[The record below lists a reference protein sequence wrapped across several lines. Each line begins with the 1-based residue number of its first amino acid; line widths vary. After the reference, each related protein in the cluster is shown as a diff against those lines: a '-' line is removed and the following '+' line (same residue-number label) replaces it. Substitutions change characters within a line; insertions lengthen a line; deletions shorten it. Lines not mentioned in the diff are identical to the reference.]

1 MEVVVGKVR
10 LQPRPRVAVGV
21 DRDEDREHVAPAALE
36 PLEHR
41 PHLVELVGAD
51 VGALG
56 EAKVQ
61 QHPPPVQVGAAHRLA
76 VGIEERERPAEV
88 GPARRPLPRE
98 LPLVLVLVEPVQPGE
113 RRRRRAPGDRAAQ
126 PLPDCRERL
135 HSFWWRLGAER
146 SCSLAAHVRER
157 CGRNSEARRSPQHCA
172 SAIAAASWKSQ
183 LADHALARTILLLS
197 RPTTLQPEQT
207 RATVAT
213 VARRPRFVVFA
224 NKVEVSH
231 RTRNR
236 GSGWFCVVGV
246 LSSQESRN
254 LSYR

>member
-56 EAKVQ
+56 EAEIQ

-126 PLPDCRERL
+126 PLADGAERL

-157 CGRNSEARRSPQHCA
+157 CGRNREARRSAEHFLRRSRCRRGSRRSQA
-172 SAIAAASWKSQ
+172 RGATTRAAAQRSTEK
-183 LADHALARTILLLS
+183 
-197 RPTTLQPEQT
+197 
-207 RATVAT
+207 
-213 VARRPRFVVFA
+213 
-224 NKVEVSH
+224 
-231 RTRNR
+231 R
-236 GSGWFCVVGV
+236 GSAG
-246 LSSQESRN
+246 SSWLTSSVRKN
-254 LSYR
+254 HGIIVSL

>member
-56 EAKVQ
+56 EAEIQ

-126 PLPDCRERL
+126 PLADRGERF
-135 HSFWWRLGAER
+135 HSRFWWRLGAER
-146 SCSLAAHVRER
+146 SCSLAAHVRHCR
-157 CGRNSEARRSPQHCA
+157 GRNREARRSAEHFLRRSRCRRRSRRSQARMYCTAQDPNRRTENHGEPA
-172 SAIAAASWKSQ
+172 SAV
-183 LADHALARTILLLS
+183 LAGPQFARIT
-197 RPTTLQPEQT
+197 E
-207 RATVAT
+207 
-213 VARRPRFVVFA
+213 
-224 NKVEVSH
+224 
-231 RTRNR
+231 
-236 GSGWFCVVGV
+236 
-246 LSSQESRN
+246 
-254 LSYR
+254 LSYRYSFT

>member
-56 EAKVQ
+56 EAEIQ

-126 PLPDCRERL
+126 PLADCRERL
-135 HSFWWRLGAER
+135 HFRWRLGAQR
-146 SCSLAAHVRER
+146 SCSSFAAHVRHCR
-157 CGRNSEARRSPQHCA
+157 GRNREARRSPQHCA
-172 SAIAAASWKSQ
+172 SAIAAASWTT
-183 LADHALARTILLLS
+183 RRS
-197 RPTTLQPEQT
+197 RSRVAPRQPK
-207 RATVAT
+207 
-213 VARRPRFVVFA
+213 PRQPWVLP
-224 NKVEVSH
+224 
-231 RTRNR
+231 
-236 GSGWFCVVGV
+236 GSAWFTPAMIKNHGIYRIAIAHVG
-246 LSSQESRN
+246 Q
-254 LSYR
+254 